1 MQETN
6 VKVVSS
12 AEKEINRLVSE
23 LVSARKNLKNEQWVK
38 EASCKKIFVLTDEE
52 IDECKINNIDLDLAN
67 QKKISSIFFPDQGQ
81 PVDAAIAIC
90 NECPVELQCFE
101 YSLRSKERMGIWGG
115 VAERGRRR
123 IKRQRKIIRNAAKG
137 K

>member
-23 LVSARKNLKNEQWVK
+23 LVSARN
-38 EASCKKIFVLTDEE
+38 
-52 IDECKINNIDLDLAN
+52 LDLAN